1 MDTGHCRE
9 LVGLVKLRSK
19 GPAVF
24 VGSIDAASLRLNVI
38 VVHGS
43 EMTPRERSLVGLLKM
58 ELIVYV
64 LLTSREQIVAVTEVD
79 WLLLSKGFS
88 DARRAVVEPVHLEK

>member
-1 MDTGHCRE
+1 M
-9 LVGLVKLRSK
+9 
-19 GPAVF
+19 F
-24 VGSIDAASLRLNVI
+24 VESIDAASLRLSVI

-43 EMTPRERSLVGLLKM
+43 EMTPRDVGLLKM

-64 LLTSREQIVAVTEVD
+64 LLASGEQIVAVAEVD
-79 WLLLSKGFS
+79 WLLPSKGFS

>member
-1 MDTGHCRE
+1 M
-9 LVGLVKLRSK
+9 
-19 GPAVF
+19 F
-24 VGSIDAASLRLNVI
+24 VGSIDAASLRLSVI

-43 EMTPRERSLVGLLKM
+43 EMTPREVGLLKM

-64 LLTSREQIVAVTEVD
+64 LLTSGEQIFAVTEID
-79 WLLLSKGFS
+79 WLLPSKGFS